1 MKTSR
6 FYFMGVDPAPAR
18 GSKSDDGAL
27 AVLRVSPRPGVAEP
41 TGNVGDWRAE
51 YVWAYRLRGA
61 TARQWSGFIHLK
73 HRHFGLSGI
82 CMDAAGGGTWINDET
97 ILTKQTIGGVETQCM
112 PIASQED
119 LERTGPNVQ
128 LLLTMFRRR
137 DPGIQHLWSHLAGDD
152 NLYESMHMV
161 FQEAVTYMTVAWPKA
176 YNERAPS
183 ETEGWPEEKRWALK
197 TLDTARGQLV
207 DIQVATQSDGTY
219 ALTGHSAK
227 QFSAAGKKDLA
238 YACIYAYVR
247 FLVWLK
253 MGELEFGEGRED
265 ESGYYVMQ

>member
-1 MKTSR
+1 MKTPC

-97 ILTKQTIGGVETQCM
+97 ILTKQTIEGVETQCM

-137 DPGIQHLWSHLAGDD
+137 DPGIQHLWPHLAGDD
-152 NLYESMHMV
+152 NLYESMYMV
-161 FQEAVTYMTVAWPKA
+161 FQEAVTYMTVTWPKA
-176 YNERAPS
+176 YNERAPR

-197 TLDTARGQLV
+197 TLDAARSQLV
-207 DIQVATQSDGTY
+207 DIQVATAADGTY

-227 QFSAAGKKDLA
+227 QFSAGGKKDLA